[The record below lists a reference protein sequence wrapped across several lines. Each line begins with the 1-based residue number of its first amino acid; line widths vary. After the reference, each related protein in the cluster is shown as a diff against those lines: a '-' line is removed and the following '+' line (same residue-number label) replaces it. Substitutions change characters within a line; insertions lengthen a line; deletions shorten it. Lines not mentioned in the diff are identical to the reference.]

1 MRHRIFV
8 ALLVLTLWWLIP
20 STLIVHAQSRIE
32 ISARVGFGNTYS
44 ADTITPIQLTING
57 DNQDRSVV
65 VEWVVTNDTGNH
77 VTWQRAIELPA
88 QSSKQLTFGSVIPGY
103 ARSIMARVRAD
114 DQVIASTMINAEAAG
129 SPLNVVVASD
139 TNLLA
144 SLGSTPLPDGS
155 TPLVRGITPA
165 QFPSEVT
172 SLQGIFTLF
181 IDDPSLLSPAQTK
194 AIILWLNLGGRVVL
208 AGNATGEWAT
218 RAAVQVDTNQSLS
231 PTLAANLPKSWPKTL
246 QLPAITPHP
255 DATRGWSE
263 QSWYWQPV
271 VSPVY
276 PASMTTVGFP
286 PAGSANDPLM
296 YGINIPALNHPAP
309 GLIFGLIVLYIIV
322 IGPITYQ
329 ILKRRKALDMA
340 WISIPV
346 TALVVT
352 LLLAATGWVVR
363 GNNTLVYALSTIQQ
377 QSDAD
382 TAFVATSLAVYTPFR
397 TTIQIISNQ
406 GAPLAPLYDNQNMP
420 VGVVN
425 DANGTNRV
433 SYTSDIGDVHYFQST
448 TTIPAPIHIS
458 QHLVYRGGSL
468 DGDVTLTGMP
478 LSDAVLLHGTFSQAL
493 GNITSNTPINVHIDS
508 NSSSFPCDAPN
519 DGQATFNVLRI
530 YEQVAGPCG
539 AVNALPE
546 NRVVLY
552 GWSDIPLD
560 LPQTSDHPISD
571 KRQLV
576 ILTFT
581 IPVTP

>member
-1 MRHRIFV
+1 MRQRIFV
-8 ALLVLTLWWLIP
+8 GLLVLALWWLTP
-20 STLIVHAQSRIE
+20 LTPVVHAQSRVDI
-32 ISARVGFGNTYS
+32 IARVGFVNTYS

-57 DNQDRSVV
+57 DDQDRSVV
-65 VEWVVTNDTGNH
+65 VEWVVTNDTGSH
-77 VTWQRAIELPA
+77 VTWQRTIELPA
-88 QSSKQLTFGSVIPGY
+88 QSSKQLTFNSVIPGY
-103 ARSIMARVRAD
+103 ARSIVARVRAD
-114 DQVIASTMINAEAAG
+114 NQIIASTMINAEAAG

-139 TNLLA
+139 PNLLA
-144 SLGSTPLPDGS
+144 SLGSTSLPDGS

-181 IDDPSLLSPAQTK
+181 IDDPSLFSSTQTK

-208 AGNATGEWAT
+208 AGNAPGEWAAL
-218 RAAVQVDTNQSLS
+218 AAIQIDTNKPLS
-231 PTLAANLPKSWPKTL
+231 AELAADTPKSWPKNI
-246 QLPAITPHP
+246 QLPAITPHS
-255 DATRGWSE
+255 DAVALSERAPLLWSRSIGRGELFQSVMPFVVTRGWSE

-286 PAGSANDPLM
+286 PSGSANDPLM

-329 ILKRRKALDMA
+329 ILKRRNALDMA
-340 WISIPV
+340 WVSIPV

-352 LLLAATGWVVR
+352 LLLAVTGWVVR
-363 GNNTLVYALSTIQQ
+363 GNNTLVYALTTIQQ

-397 TTIQIISNQ
+397 TTIQITSNQ
-406 GAPLAPLYDNQNMP
+406 GASLAPLYDNQNMS

-425 DANGTNRV
+425 DADGTNRV

-448 TTIPAPIHIS
+448 TTIPAPLQIS

-468 DGDVTLTGMP
+468 DGDVTVTGIP
-478 LSDAVLLHGTFSQAL
+478 LSDAVLLHGTFSQVLVNVA
-493 GNITSNTPINVHIDS
+493 INTPIKASRSKSSMSGLLSS
-508 NSSSFPCDAPN
+508 NLTLFK
-519 DGQATFNVLRI
+519 L
-530 YEQVAGPCG
+530 
-539 AVNALPE
+539 
-546 NRVVLY
+546 NR
-552 GWSDIPLD
+552 G
-560 LPQTSDHPISD
+560 
-571 KRQLV
+571 
-576 ILTFT
+576 
-581 IPVTP
+581 